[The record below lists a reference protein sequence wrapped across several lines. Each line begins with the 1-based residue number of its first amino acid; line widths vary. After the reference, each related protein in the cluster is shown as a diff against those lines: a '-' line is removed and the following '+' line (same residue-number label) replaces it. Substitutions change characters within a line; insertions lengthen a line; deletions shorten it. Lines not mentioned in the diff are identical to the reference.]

1 MDMGKKVD
9 LLIKGNLLVI
19 NNITGGG
26 IFSTSLEQLEE
37 HFGERFG
44 SYTENCVVYAP

>member
-1 MDMGKKVD
+1 MGKKVD

-26 IFSTSLEQLEE
+26 FLVPHLNS
-37 HFGERFG
+37 
-44 SYTENCVVYAP
+44 